1 MGRKSGH
8 VYLRGR
14 VWWIKYSQN
23 GRTAYESSKSRSK
36 KDADDLLKI
45 RLSEIVYGHPVVASR
60 HILFSELIDDLM
72 LDYLHN
78 NRKNT
83 VNLAWKMKK
92 NVLPFF
98 SKRLAMDITPALIAE
113 YVSFR
118 LKNAK
123 SATVNRELAAIRRA
137 FQLARIN
144 GKLSFVPTIQLLKE
158 SAPRSGFFELKEV
171 KALLKYLPKYLHGVV
186 WFAYYTGWR
195 KSEIINLKWEFV
207 DLRAGEIRIPP
218 GGSKNDEP
226 RIFPMTKPLKELFIK
241 IKKSNRINLTPRNTQ
256 RGNGEE
262 FAATGHSK
270 IKAPLM
276 QSYVFT
282 RDGQRII
289 DFRTAWENAIEKA
302 KLTNRVFHDFR
313 RTAARNMSRA
323 GIPERVAMQMM
334 GQKTR
339 HIYDRYRIVDEKD
352 LKEARDRLEKIE

>member
-1 MGRKSGH
+1 VRRKEGH
-8 VYLRGR
+8 VYLRGK

-23 GRTAYESSKSRSK
+23 GRVAYESSKSRNK

-72 LDYLHN
+72 LDYINN

-83 VNLAWKMKK
+83 VNLAWKIKK
-92 NVLPFF
+92 HVLPYFGNKVAVDIT
-98 SKRLAMDITPALIAE
+98 SADIAKYIGKRLDTA
-113 YVSFR
+113 S
-118 LKNAK
+118 NA
-123 SATVNRELAAIRRA
+123 TINRELAAIRRTFSIA
-137 FQLARIN
+137 KLY
-144 GKLSFVPTIQLLKE
+144 GKIQSAPNVQLLKE
-158 SAPRSGFFELKEV
+158 NPPRSGFFELKEV
-171 KALLKYLPKYLHGVV
+171 KKLLKHLPKYLHGVV

-226 RIFPMTKPLKELFIK
+226 RIFPMTKPLKELL
-241 IKKSNRINLTPRNTQ
+241 KKQPR
-256 RGNGEE
+256 GE
-262 FAATGHSK
+262 
-270 IKAPLM
+270 
-276 QSYVFT
+276 YVFT

-289 DFRTAWENAIEKA
+289 DFRTAWENAVGKA

-339 HIYDRYRIVDEKD
+339 HIYDRYRIVSESD
-352 LKEARDRLEKIE
+352 LKEARDKLNRLNPRR